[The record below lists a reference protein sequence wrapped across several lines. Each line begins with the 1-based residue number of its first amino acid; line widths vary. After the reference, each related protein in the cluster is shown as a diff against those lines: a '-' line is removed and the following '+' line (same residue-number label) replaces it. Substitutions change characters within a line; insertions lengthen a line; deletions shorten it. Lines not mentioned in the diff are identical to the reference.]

1 MKRVVPG
8 TLALGFLC
16 FAPIPSHAE
25 SDLVGTWK
33 QTAFYQK
40 IVATGKR
47 RDLFGDKVLGR
58 VIYTKEGTFCT
69 MATAADRKQAG
80 PAISDAEKPALFT
93 SMYAF
98 CGKYT
103 VDGSKL
109 STVADT
115 SWAPIRVGKPGG
127 GRWEVKGKTLTI
139 ETDPFKAIGD
149 GAEVIAIV
157 QYERE

>member
-1 MKRVVPG
+1 VKRVVLG
-8 TLALGFLC
+8 TLALGFLF
-16 FAPIPSHAE
+16 FAPMPAYAE
-25 SDLVGTWK
+25 SDIVGSWK

-40 IVATGKR
+40 VVATGER
-47 RDLFGDKVLGR
+47 RDLYGDKVLGR

-80 PAISDAEKPALFT
+80 TAVSEAEKPGLFT
-93 SMYAF
+93 SMYAY

-109 STVADT
+109 STVPDT
-115 SWAPIRVGKPGG
+115 AWAPSWVGTPLGG
-127 GRWEVKGKTLTI
+127 KWEVKDKTLAI
-139 ETDPFKAIGD
+139 ETNPFKSARD
-149 GAEVIAIV
+149 GVEVIAIV